1 MNCEKLSL
9 NERINILKMILYFD
23 ESGLKL
29 SDIAETMKI
38 PKTDVRKDLEVMS
51 EEVKKDGIRLV
62 YENYKGYRLTGNK
75 GDLLVK
81 RVGIIEDIIRE
92 LKETGD
98 FFNREKSTTWHREE
112 YFYGYIKYEN
122 MEITRKFLELI
133 EKELSLK
140 IDEGNYNRVFSY
152 ILMLINFDELYDNME
167 ELLSRNFLFHT
178 PEYLAVE
185 RILGKLFREN
195 DRKEKIK
202 EANLLLITDLIMGI
216 GVNGLK
222 NDTFYKWINEEAV
235 VEKIIEK
242 VSEMINLD
250 LKEDR
255 ILITGLVDNLK
266 SSIYRINNDIQIIN
280 SVFKDLILNRDKNIA
295 IVKKA
300 IEETEKEFKINFTEY
315 EIASM
320 AYQIK
325 SSIKRTKRKNIKK
338 VLLICGLGYGS
349 SKILEESLKENYE
362 LDIVDIIPY
371 YLADD
376 LIPGYKEVDF
386 ILSTIEIH
394 RQFEVSYGIPIIK
407 INPIMQ
413 DEDFERL
420 AEYGIE
426 KNRTSLSLKK
436 LVSIIESNAE
446 INDKQK
452 LIENLKDGIF
462 MSLNKLYVF
471 KVTENGMEKKLNTHD
486 IDFEDKI
493 VNDIQKTG
501 HTLRK
506 LLKKES
512 VKFIEGAE
520 DWKEAIL
527 QSGNLLVSNR
537 KVTSEYVKEMIE
549 LVEKH
554 GPYIVI
560 EEGIA
565 MPHAGIS
572 ENVLETGIS
581 LLVVK
586 ERVALPE
593 GRNANIFLSFAAKN
607 KNDNIDIMNDLFELI
622 TKHKFIDEVSKMK
635 SYGQLEQY
643 FKEVV
648 K

>member
-38 PKTDVRKDLEVMS
+38 PKMDVRKDLEVMS

-255 ILITGLVDNLK
+255 ILITGFVDNLK

-300 IEETEKEFKINFTEY
+300 IEETEKEFKINFTDY

-362 LDIVDIIPY
+362 IDIVDIIPY

-413 DEDFERL
+413 EEDFERL

-426 KNRTSLSLKK
+426 KNKANVSLKK
-436 LVSIIESNAE
+436 LISIIESNAE

-452 LIENLKDGIF
+452 LIDSLKD
-462 MSLNKLYVF
+462 
-471 KVTENGMEKKLNTHD
+471 E
-486 IDFEDKI
+486 FEDKI

-501 HTLRK
+501 HILRK
-506 LLKKES
+506 LLKKEN
-512 VKFIEGAE
+512 VKFIEKTE

-572 ENVLETGIS
+572 ENVLETGVS

-643 FKEVV
+643 FKEVI

>member
-38 PKTDVRKDLEVMS
+38 PKMDVRKDLEVMS

-426 KNRTSLSLKK
+426 KNRTSVSLKK

-452 LIENLKDGIF
+452 LIENLKD
-462 MSLNKLYVF
+462 
-471 KVTENGMEKKLNTHD
+471 E
-486 IDFEDKI
+486 FEDKI

-506 LLKKES
+506 LLKKEN

-635 SYGQLEQY
+635 SYDQLKQY
-643 FKEVV
+643 FKEVI

>member
-51 EEVKKDGIRLV
+51 EEVKKDGIRLI

-133 EKELSLK
+133 EKELNLK

-178 PEYLAVE
+178 PEYLVVE
-185 RILGKLFREN
+185 RILGKLFKEN

-266 SSIYRINNDIQIIN
+266 SSIYRINNEIQIIN

-300 IEETEKEFKINFTEY
+300 IEETEKEFKINFTDY

-426 KNRTSLSLKK
+426 KNRTSVSLKK
-436 LVSIIESNAE
+436 LISIIESNAE

-452 LIENLKDGIF
+452 LIDSLKD
-462 MSLNKLYVF
+462 
-471 KVTENGMEKKLNTHD
+471 E
-486 IDFEDKI
+486 FEDKI

-506 LLKKES
+506 LLKKENM
-512 VKFIEGAE
+512 KFIEGVE

-527 QSGNLLVSNR
+527 QSGNSLVSNR

-586 ERVALPE
+586 ERVVLPE

-643 FKEVV
+643 FKEVI

>member
-51 EEVKKDGIRLV
+51 EELGKDGIRLV

-426 KNRTSLSLKK
+426 KNRISVSLKK

-452 LIENLKDGIF
+452 LIENLKD
-462 MSLNKLYVF
+462 
-471 KVTENGMEKKLNTHD
+471 E
-486 IDFEDKI
+486 FEDKI
-493 VNDIQKTG
+493 VNDIKKTG

-506 LLKKES
+506 LLKKEN

-520 DWKEAIL
+520 NWKEAIL
-527 QSGNLLVSNR
+527 QSGNLLVSNK

>member
-29 SDIAETMKI
+29 SDIAGTMEI

-51 EEVKKDGIRLV
+51 EELGKDGIRLV
-62 YENYKGYRLTGNK
+62 YENYKGYKLTGNK

-98 FFNREKSTTWHREE
+98 FFNREKSAAWHKEE

-133 EKELSLK
+133 GNELNLK
-140 IDEGNYNRVFSY
+140 IDEENYNRVFSY

-185 RILGKLFREN
+185 RILGKLFKEN

-202 EANLLLITDLIMGI
+202 KVNLLLITDLIMGI

-266 SSIYRINNDIQIIN
+266 SSIYRISNDIQIIN
-280 SVFKDLILNRDKNIA
+280 SVFKDLILNRDKNIT

-413 DEDFERL
+413 EEDFERL
-420 AEYGIE
+420 TEYGIE
-426 KNRTSLSLKK
+426 KNKANVSLKK
-436 LVSIIESNAE
+436 LISIIESNAE

-452 LIENLKDGIF
+452 LIDSLKD
-462 MSLNKLYVF
+462 
-471 KVTENGMEKKLNTHD
+471 E
-486 IDFEDKI
+486 FEDKI

-506 LLKKES
+506 LLKKEN

-537 KVTSEYVKEMIE
+537 KVTLEYIKEMIE

-586 ERVALPE
+586 EKVALPE

-635 SYGQLEQY
+635 SYGQFEQY
-643 FKEVV
+643 FKEVI

>member
-29 SDIAETMKI
+29 SDIAGTMEI

-51 EEVKKDGIRLV
+51 EELGKDGIRLV
-62 YENYKGYRLTGNK
+62 YENYKGYKLTGNK

-98 FFNREKSTTWHREE
+98 FFNREKSAAWHKEE

-133 EKELSLK
+133 GNELNLK
-140 IDEGNYNRVFSY
+140 IDEENYNRVFSY

-185 RILGKLFREN
+185 RILGKLFKEN

-202 EANLLLITDLIMGI
+202 KVNLLLITDLIMGI

-300 IEETEKEFKINFTEY
+300 IEETEKEFKINFTDY

-349 SKILEESLKENYE
+349 SKILEESLKEYYE

-413 DEDFERL
+413 EEDFERL
-420 AEYGIE
+420 TEYGIE
-426 KNRTSLSLKK
+426 KNKANVSLKK
-436 LVSIIESNAE
+436 LISIIESNAE

-452 LIENLKDGIF
+452 LIDSLKD
-462 MSLNKLYVF
+462 
-471 KVTENGMEKKLNTHD
+471 E
-486 IDFEDKI
+486 FEDKI

-506 LLKKES
+506 LLKKEN
-512 VKFIEGAE
+512 VKFIERAE

-537 KVTSEYVKEMIE
+537 KVTLEYIKEMIE

-586 ERVALPE
+586 EKVALPE

-635 SYGQLEQY
+635 SYGQFEQY
-643 FKEVV
+643 FKEVI

>member
-38 PKTDVRKDLEVMS
+38 PKMDVRKNLEVMS

-452 LIENLKDGIF
+452 LIENLKD
-462 MSLNKLYVF
+462 
-471 KVTENGMEKKLNTHD
+471 E
-486 IDFEDKI
+486 FEDKI

-506 LLKKES
+506 LLKKEN
-512 VKFIEGAE
+512 VKFIERAE

-527 QSGNLLVSNR
+527 QSGNLLVSNK

-586 ERVALPE
+586 EKVALPE

-635 SYGQLEQY
+635 SYGQLKQY

>member
-38 PKTDVRKDLEVMS
+38 PKMDVRKDLEVMS

-152 ILMLINFDELYDNME
+152 ILMLINFDELYDNIE

-185 RILGKLFREN
+185 RILRKLFREN

-376 LIPGYKEVDF
+376 LIPGYKEIDF

-426 KNRTSLSLKK
+426 KNRTSVSLKK
-436 LVSIIESNAE
+436 LISVIESNAE

-452 LIENLKDGIF
+452 LIDSLKD
-462 MSLNKLYVF
+462 
-471 KVTENGMEKKLNTHD
+471 E
-486 IDFEDKI
+486 FEDKI

-506 LLKKES
+506 LLKKEN
-512 VKFIEGAE
+512 VKFIEKAE

-572 ENVLETGIS
+572 ENVLETGVS

-635 SYGQLEQY
+635 SYDQLKQY
-643 FKEVV
+643 FKEII

>member
-51 EEVKKDGIRLV
+51 EEVKKDGIRLI

-407 INPIMQ
+407 INPIIQ

-452 LIENLKDGIF
+452 LIENLKD
-462 MSLNKLYVF
+462 
-471 KVTENGMEKKLNTHD
+471 E
-486 IDFEDKI
+486 FEDKI

-506 LLKKES
+506 LLKKEN

-527 QSGNLLVSNR
+527 QSGNLLVSNK

>member
-452 LIENLKDGIF
+452 LIENLKD
-462 MSLNKLYVF
+462 
-471 KVTENGMEKKLNTHD
+471 E
-486 IDFEDKI
+486 FEDKI

-506 LLKKES
+506 LLKKEN

-520 DWKEAIL
+520 NWKEAIL
-527 QSGNLLVSNR
+527 QSGNLLVSNK

>member
-1 MNCEKLSL
+1 
-9 NERINILKMILYFD
+9 
-23 ESGLKL
+23 
-29 SDIAETMKI
+29 
-38 PKTDVRKDLEVMS
+38 
-51 EEVKKDGIRLV
+51 
-62 YENYKGYRLTGNK
+62 
-75 GDLLVK
+75 
-81 RVGIIEDIIRE
+81 
-92 LKETGD
+92 
-98 FFNREKSTTWHREE
+98 
-112 YFYGYIKYEN
+112 
-122 MEITRKFLELI
+122 
-133 EKELSLK
+133 
-140 IDEGNYNRVFSY
+140 
-152 ILMLINFDELYDNME
+152 MLINFDELYDNME

-178 PEYLAVE
+178 PEYLAVA
-185 RILGKLFREN
+185 RILGKLFKEN
-195 DRKEKIK
+195 DKKEKIK
-202 EANLLLITDLIMGI
+202 KVNLLLITDLIMGI

-300 IEETEKEFKINFTEY
+300 IEETEKEFKINFTDY

-349 SKILEESLKENYE
+349 SKILEDSLKENYE

-426 KNRTSLSLKK
+426 KNRISVSLKK
-436 LVSIIESNAE
+436 LISIIESNAE

-452 LIENLKDGIF
+452 LIDSLKD
-462 MSLNKLYVF
+462 
-471 KVTENGMEKKLNTHD
+471 E
-486 IDFEDKI
+486 FEDKI

-506 LLKKES
+506 LLKKENI
-512 VKFIEGAE
+512 KFIEGVE

-586 ERVALPE
+586 EKVALPE

-643 FKEVV
+643 FKEII

>member
-51 EEVKKDGIRLV
+51 EELGKDGIRLV

-195 DRKEKIK
+195 DRKKKIK

-266 SSIYRINNDIQIIN
+266 FSIYRINNEIQIIN

-300 IEETEKEFKINFTEY
+300 IEETEKEFKINFTDY

-420 AEYGIE
+420 SEYGIE
-426 KNRTSLSLKK
+426 KNKANVSLKK
-436 LVSIIESNAE
+436 LISIIESNAE

-452 LIENLKDGIF
+452 LIDSLKD
-462 MSLNKLYVF
+462 
-471 KVTENGMEKKLNTHD
+471 E
-486 IDFEDKI
+486 FEDKI

-506 LLKKES
+506 LLKKEN
-512 VKFIEGAE
+512 VKFIEKTE

-572 ENVLETGIS
+572 ENVLETGVS

-586 ERVALPE
+586 EKVALPE

-643 FKEVV
+643 FKEVI

>member
-9 NERINILKMILYFD
+9 NERLNILKMILYFD

-29 SDIAETMKI
+29 SDIAGTMEI
-38 PKTDVRKDLEVMS
+38 PKADVRKDLEIMS
-51 EEVKKDGIRLV
+51 EELKKDGIKLI
-62 YENYKGYRLTGNK
+62 YENYKGYKLTGNK
-75 GDLLVK
+75 GNLLVK
-81 RVGIIEDIIRE
+81 RLEIIEDIIRE

-98 FFNREKSTTWHREE
+98 FFNSGDSGTWHSEE

-122 MEITRKFLELI
+122 LEITRDFLELI
-133 EKELSLK
+133 GKELGLE
-140 IDEGNYNRVFSY
+140 IDEENYNRIFSY
-152 ILMLINFDELYDNME
+152 ILMLINFDELYDNKE

-185 RILGKLFREN
+185 RILGKLFKEN
-195 DRKEKIK
+195 DRKESPKK
-202 EANLLLITDLIMGI
+202 AKLLLITDLTMGI
-216 GVNGLK
+216 NISGLK
-222 NDTFYKWINEEAV
+222 DDIFYKWINEEAV
-235 VEKIIEK
+235 AEGITDK
-242 VSEMINLD
+242 VSDMINLN
-250 LKEDR
+250 LREDK
-255 ILITGLVDNLK
+255 ILITGLIDNLK
-266 SSIYRINNDIQIIN
+266 FSIYRIKNDIQIIN
-280 SVFKDLILNRDKNIA
+280 SVFKDLILNKDKNIE

-300 IEETEKEFKINFTEY
+300 VEKTEKEFKINFTEY
-315 EIASM
+315 ELAAM
-320 AYQIK
+320 AYLVRA
-325 SSIKRTKRKNIKK
+325 SIKRTKRNNIKK

-362 LDIVDIIPY
+362 LDIVDVIPY

-376 LIPGYKEVDF
+376 LIPAYKEVDF

-407 INPIMQ
+407 INPVMQ
-413 DEDFERL
+413 KEDFEKL

-426 KNRTSLSLKK
+426 KNKTSVSLKK
-436 LVSIIESNAE
+436 LISIIENNTE
-446 INDKQK
+446 IKDRQK
-452 LIENLKDGIF
+452 LIDSLK
-462 MSLNKLYVF
+462 N
-471 KVTENGMEKKLNTHD
+471 E
-486 IDFEDKI
+486 FEDRI
-493 VNDIQKTG
+493 INDIQKTG
-501 HTLRK
+501 YTLKK
-506 LLKKES
+506 LLKKEN
-512 VKFIEGAE
+512 VKFIDEAE
-520 DWKEAIL
+520 NWKEAIF
-527 QSGNLLVSNR
+527 QSGDLLVSNK
-537 KVTSEYVKEMIE
+537 KVTSEYVQEMIE

-554 GPYIVI
+554 GPYIVL

-581 LLVVK
+581 LLVVNEK
-586 ERVALPE
+586 VSLPE

>member
-51 EEVKKDGIRLV
+51 EEVKKDGIRLI

-300 IEETEKEFKINFTEY
+300 IEETEKEFKINFTDY

-325 SSIKRTKRKNIKK
+325 ASIKRTKRKNIKK

-362 LDIVDIIPY
+362 IDIVDIIPY

-407 INPIMQ
+407 INPIIQ

-452 LIENLKDGIF
+452 LIENLKD
-462 MSLNKLYVF
+462 
-471 KVTENGMEKKLNTHD
+471 E
-486 IDFEDKI
+486 FEDKI

-506 LLKKES
+506 LLKKEN

-527 QSGNLLVSNR
+527 QSGNLLVSNK

>member
-178 PEYLAVE
+178 PEYLTVE

-362 LDIVDIIPY
+362 IDIVDIIPY

-413 DEDFERL
+413 DEDFEKL

-452 LIENLKDGIF
+452 LIENLKD
-462 MSLNKLYVF
+462 
-471 KVTENGMEKKLNTHD
+471 E
-486 IDFEDKI
+486 FEDKI

-506 LLKKES
+506 LLKKEN

-622 TKHKFIDEVSKMK
+622 TKYKFIDEVSKMK

>member
-38 PKTDVRKDLEVMS
+38 PKMDVRKDLEVMS

-178 PEYLAVE
+178 PEYLVVE

-202 EANLLLITDLIMGI
+202 KANLLLITDLIMGI

-222 NDTFYKWINEEAV
+222 DDTFYKWINEEAV
-235 VEKIIEK
+235 VEEIIGK
-242 VSEMINLD
+242 VSGMINLD

-300 IEETEKEFKINFTEY
+300 IEETEKEFKINFTDY

-420 AEYGIE
+420 SEYGIE
-426 KNRTSLSLKK
+426 KNKANVSLKK
-436 LVSIIESNAE
+436 LISIIESNAE

-452 LIENLKDGIF
+452 LIDSLKD
-462 MSLNKLYVF
+462 
-471 KVTENGMEKKLNTHD
+471 E
-486 IDFEDKI
+486 FEDKI

-506 LLKKES
+506 LLKKEN

-520 DWKEAIL
+520 KWKEAIL
-527 QSGNLLVSNR
+527 QSGNLLVSNK

-572 ENVLETGIS
+572 ENVLETGIA

-586 ERVALPE
+586 EKVALPE

-635 SYGQLEQY
+635 SYDQLEQY

>member
-38 PKTDVRKDLEVMS
+38 PKMDVRKDLEVMS

-376 LIPGYKEVDF
+376 LVPGYKEVDF

-413 DEDFERL
+413 EEDFERL

-426 KNRTSLSLKK
+426 KNKANVSLKK
-436 LVSIIESNAE
+436 LISIIESNAE

-452 LIENLKDGIF
+452 LIDSLKD
-462 MSLNKLYVF
+462 
-471 KVTENGMEKKLNTHD
+471 E
-486 IDFEDKI
+486 FEDKI

-501 HTLRK
+501 HILRK
-506 LLKKES
+506 LLKKEN
-512 VKFIEGAE
+512 VKFIEKTE

-586 ERVALPE
+586 EKVELPE

>member
-133 EKELSLK
+133 GNELNLK

-349 SKILEESLKENYE
+349 SKILEESLKEYYE

-413 DEDFERL
+413 EEDFERL

-426 KNRTSLSLKK
+426 KNKANVSLKK
-436 LVSIIESNAE
+436 LISIIESSAE

-452 LIENLKDGIF
+452 LIDSLKD
-462 MSLNKLYVF
+462 
-471 KVTENGMEKKLNTHD
+471 E
-486 IDFEDKI
+486 FEDKI

-506 LLKKES
+506 LLKKEN
-512 VKFIEGAE
+512 VKFIEGVE
-520 DWKEAIL
+520 DWKDAIL

-635 SYGQLEQY
+635 SYSQLEQY
-643 FKEVV
+643 FKEVI